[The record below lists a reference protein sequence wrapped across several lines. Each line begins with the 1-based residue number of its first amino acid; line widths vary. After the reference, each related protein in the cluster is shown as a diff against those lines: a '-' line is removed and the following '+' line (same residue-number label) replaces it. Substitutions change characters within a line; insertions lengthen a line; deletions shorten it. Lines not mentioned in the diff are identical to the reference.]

1 MAGGKKGPNSEV
13 SKTFFCPL
21 PPYSPPPPPPHAV
34 GVYINCQAFTQLSN
48 VMTPHAPSTPS
59 LPPPRRDIHKT
70 QYTHINTSI

>member
-48 VMTPHAPSTPS
+48 VMTPRAPSTLAP
-59 LPPPRRDIHKT
+59 LLHTVTFTQCRRST
-70 QYTHINTSI
+70 FMS